1 MQIIDIQCEQRTIQL
16 QQPFKTALRQV
27 TEIEVVDV
35 TISLENGITGKG
47 SASATWQITGESL
60 EGIRAAISGPIKRA
74 LQHKNILD
82 LAALLTVL
90 KTSCQANS
98 SAKAA
103 VDMALHDAYC
113 RYFNLPLYTFFG
125 GRTESLETDMTVSID
140 EPEIMYHQ
148 AKKRVD
154 DGYSTLKLKVGNDEK
169 LDLKRIEQVREAVGS
184 NVLLRLDANQG
195 WTRKQAVKMIN
206 LLEKESLGIELV
218 EQPVPARDIEGLKFV
233 TDHVATPIMADES
246 VFSPRDAFQLLET
259 RAADLLNIKLMKTGG
274 LHGARQIADMSE
286 AAGIKCMIGSM
297 MESRISVTAAAH
309 LAFAHS
315 NITLYDLDA
324 PLWMI
329 DEELK
334 GGMRFDGKNVLLAEG
349 PGLGFN

>member
-1 MQIIDIQCEQRTIQL
+1 
-16 QQPFKTALRQV
+16 
-27 TEIEVVDV
+27 
-35 TISLENGITGKG
+35 
-47 SASATWQITGESL
+47 
-60 EGIRAAISGPIKRA
+60 
-74 LQHKNILD
+74 
-82 LAALLTVL
+82 
-90 KTSCQANS
+90 
-98 SAKAA
+98 
-103 VDMALHDAYC
+103 
-113 RYFNLPLYTFFG
+113 
-125 GRTESLETDMTVSID
+125 
-140 EPEIMYHQ
+140 MYHQ